1 MVYQVNKQR
10 VGKQIESI
18 RKRLNLTMPEFA
30 ERIGVTKGAVNNYE
44 KGRSIPKS
52 PILNKIIK
60 ISGMPTMTKELFL
73 YGDFKTYLIELFAE
87 LPNFSTEN
95 KDWLAILDKLDEL
108 HNQNELNYGDEAV
121 IFKELRKHDRTLAET
136 TAFTNLLTE
145 YIKKRNDYVVLE
157 DDVFTSNILPMFE
170 SDYLDFDDATKR
182 KIAEDISMLIAKERI
197 KRK

>member
-1 MVYQVNKQR
+1 MK
-10 VGKQIESI
+10 
-18 RKRLNLTMPEFA
+18 
-30 ERIGVTKGAVNNYE
+30 

-60 ISGMPTMTKELFL
+60 ISGMPTMTEELFL

-121 IFKELRKHDRTLAET
+121 IFKELR
-136 TAFTNLLTE
+136 
-145 YIKKRNDYVVLE
+145 
-157 DDVFTSNILPMFE
+157 
-170 SDYLDFDDATKR
+170 
-182 KIAEDISMLIAKERI
+182 
-197 KRK
+197 

>member
-60 ISGMPTMTKELFL
+60 ISGMPTMTEELFL
-73 YGDFKTYLIELFAE
+73 YGDF
-87 LPNFSTEN
+87 N
-95 KDWLAILDKLDEL
+95 
-108 HNQNELNYGDEAV
+108 
-121 IFKELRKHDRTLAET
+121 
-136 TAFTNLLTE
+136 
-145 YIKKRNDYVVLE
+145 
-157 DDVFTSNILPMFE
+157 
-170 SDYLDFDDATKR
+170 
-182 KIAEDISMLIAKERI
+182 
-197 KRK
+197 